1 VIEMLKVKI
10 QRLDNS
16 LPLPSYK
23 TPFSAGMDLYSRID
37 VVLKRGEI
45 TLVPTGIAISLPEG
59 YEAQIRPRSGLALKH
74 GLTLLNT
81 PGTIDADY
89 RGEIAL
95 IMINVGKEDFV
106 VEKGMRLAQMVITR
120 YEKVEFEEVDALPD
134 SQRGTGGFG
143 STGI

>member
-1 VIEMLKVKI
+1 MIEMLKVKI

>member
-1 VIEMLKVKI
+1 MEMLKVKI

>member
-1 VIEMLKVKI
+1 MIEMLKVKI

-45 TLVPTGIAISLPEG
+45 TLVPTGVAISLPEG

>member
-1 VIEMLKVKI
+1 MLKVKI

>member
-1 VIEMLKVKI
+1 MIEMLKVKI
-10 QRLDNS
+10 QRLDKS

-37 VVLKRGEI
+37 VVLRRGEI